1 MLKNMYLEE
10 KSKIPEAQNLKTAN
24 SGVFLLMIIALPF
37 DNALFHFAGIFFIT
51 TAALTLH
58 RTGIAPLRRVFDTT
72 RHVQKAF
79 LAIVTIMVISN
90 FLNDQGEQAWRTL
103 FVFIFRYGLLFVTLM
118 FLIESGFLTL
128 RYIWVAFAAAIL
140 AQILPFASEVL
151 DGSIFAS
158 RFQGFSSNPNVIG
171 LYAGLGVLIG
181 IYLVADRKIALAP
194 RVLVSIL
201 LILLAGSAV
210 FASGNRGGWVAL
222 VGAVGCFS
230 AFRLRLDYKTIIPAL
245 GLLSFGALYVFSQF
259 GVPKSRLNL
268 LLNGYPALRDQVWAN
283 SYSLFLEK
291 PIFGYG
297 LDTKSALLQ
306 NHSIYSEHNI
316 FLSVLVALGVLGL
329 LAYCFLLFT
338 ICWPA
343 LKHRNA
349 IGLSAMT
356 YLMGVGMFGFDF
368 YHDKH
373 FMICFVIASSVC
385 LSMSRK
391 KDATEHE
398 EKFTS

>member
-1 MLKNMYLEE
+1 MNLEE
-10 KSKIPEAQNLKTAN
+10 KSKIPESQNFKAAN
-24 SGVFLLMIIALPF
+24 SGFFLLMIIALPF
-37 DNALFHFAGIFFIT
+37 DNALFHFAGILFIT
-51 TAALTLH
+51 SAALTLH

-79 LAIVTIMVISN
+79 LAILTIMVISN
-90 FLNDQGEQAWRTL
+90 FLNDQGVQAWRTL
-103 FVFIFRYGLLFVTLM
+103 FVFIFRYGVLFVTLM

-181 IYLVADRKIALAP
+181 VYLLADRKIDLVP
-194 RVLVSIL
+194 RSLVSIL
-201 LILLAGSAV
+201 LILLAGSAL

-230 AFRLRLDYKTIIPAL
+230 AFRLRQNYKTIIPVL
-245 GLLSFGALYVFSQF
+245 GFLSFIAFIAFSQF
-259 GVPKSRLNL
+259 TVPKNRLDL
-268 LLNGYPALRDQVWAN
+268 LLDGYTSLRDQVWAN

-306 NHSIYSEHNI
+306 NHNIYSEHNI
-316 FLSVLVALGVLGL
+316 FLNVLVALGVLGL
-329 LAYCFLLFT
+329 LAYGFLMCT

-356 YLMGVGMFGFDF
+356 YLMGVGMFAFDF

-373 FMICFVIASSVC
+373 FMICFVIVC
-385 LSMSRK
+385 TACLFRP
-391 KDATEHE
+391 E
-398 EKFTS
+398 EMRRNKPPE